1 MAKHFFQKEQ
11 VNTKINGLNGV
22 SVPFEVL
29 PGNTGVLVL
38 DDSAEG
44 EKTLAGLLRAIVGRM
59 GVRLITEQEYLEIK
73 KKRLSVTFAPRSKDV
88 AQPIRVQQAP
98 VQSRPRPTVAP
109 PAVPSAAEVA
119 PDPAPGDMATLL
131 NPASPPAPYVPRRGR
146 PPKIKAPVRASMA
159 PVHEEIVRIH

>member
-44 EKTLAGLLRAIVGRM
+44 EKTLASLLKAIVGRM

-73 KKRLSVTFAPRSKDV
+73 KKRLSVTFAPRSKDL

-98 VQSRPRPTVAP
+98 VQSRPRATVAP
-109 PAVPSAAEVA
+109 PAVPSAAEPAVA
-119 PDPAPGDMATLL
+119 MAAPANGDA
-131 NPASPPAPYVPRRGR
+131 PPSAPAPYVPRRGR